1 MIQILIFLNKS
12 LFKVLS
18 FTQIYPIAW
27 SRDQKSAD
35 YSRSIFEK
43 LFGIGV
49 CEWPN
54 TYPTHAYSNKIHLK

>member
-27 SRDQKSAD
+27 SRDQKFIIG
-35 YSRSIFEK
+35 RLFE
-43 LFGIGV
+43 V
-49 CEWPN
+49 
-54 TYPTHAYSNKIHLK
+54 NKVTEEKNDCVQKK